1 MRKFFNEIVEI
12 HKDEIITPLV
22 NIKLTQMTMTPRL
35 AVLPWNYLGF
45 RGIVLSG
52 ILGKD

>member
-1 MRKFFNEIVEI
+1 MRKFFNEIVEIHKDEIVEI

-35 AVLPWNYLGF
+35 AVLP
-45 RGIVLSG
+45 
-52 ILGKD
+52 